1 MYDQALMHSLTTE
14 HLSKRLRE
22 LCRGLSHAFSTRS
35 EVETFTIEDL
45 ALLQRIADAVV
56 QRRMAA
62 PAIVFLESLGPMSFL
77 GSQALHFFAPI
88 IELAFSAHEVSQV
101 AALLEHRDTTVRLIA
116 LIEAASAPQGA
127 ASR

>member
-1 MYDQALMHSLTTE
+1 MDSFTKASLTE
-14 HLSKRLRE
+14 KWDRVRA
-22 LCRGLSHAFSTRS
+22 GLSHAFSTRA
-35 EVETFTIEDL
+35 EAETFTIEDL

-62 PAIVFLESLGPMSFL
+62 PAVVFLESLGPMSFL

-88 IELAFSAHEVSQV
+88 IELAFSAHEVSQI
-101 AALLEHRDTTVRLIA
+101 AALLERRDTTVCLIA

-127 ASR
+127 AAR

>member
-1 MYDQALMHSLTTE
+1 MVSFTKVSLTE
-14 HLSKRLRE
+14 QWGRVRA
-22 LCRGLSHAFSTRS
+22 GLAHAFSTRAEA
-35 EVETFTIEDL
+35 EVFTIEDL
-45 ALLQRIADAVV
+45 ALLQRITDAVV

-101 AALLEHRDTTVRLIA
+101 AALLERRDTTVRLIA
-116 LIEAASAPQGA
+116 LIEAASTPQGA
-127 ASR
+127 TAR

>member
-1 MYDQALMHSLTTE
+1 MASLTKALLTE
-14 HLSKRLRE
+14 KWDRVRA
-22 LCRGLSHAFSTRS
+22 GLSHAFSTCA
-35 EVETFTIEDL
+35 EAETFTIEDL

-62 PAIVFLESLGPMSFL
+62 PAVVFLESLGPMSFL

-101 AALLEHRDTTVRLIA
+101 AALLERRDTTVYLIA
-116 LIEAASAPQGA
+116 LIEAASVPQGA
-127 ASR
+127 AAQ

>member
-1 MYDQALMHSLTTE
+1 MASFTKVSLTE
-14 HLSKRLRE
+14 KWDRVRAE
-22 LCRGLSHAFSTRS
+22 LSHAFSTRS
-35 EVETFTIEDL
+35 ATETFTSEDL

-62 PAIVFLESLGPMSFL
+62 PAVMFLESLGPMNFL

-101 AALLEHRDTTVRLIA
+101 AALLERRDTTVRLIA
-116 LIEAASAPQGA
+116 LIEAASAPQGTVA
-127 ASR
+127 R

>member
-1 MYDQALMHSLTTE
+1 MASFTKASLTE
-14 HLSKRLRE
+14 KWDRVRAE
-22 LCRGLSHAFSTRS
+22 LSHAFSTRS
-35 EVETFTIEDL
+35 EAETFTTEDL

-62 PAIVFLESLGPMSFL
+62 PAVVFLESLGPMSFL

-101 AALLEHRDTTVRLIA
+101 AALLERRDTTVRLIA
-116 LIEAASAPQGA
+116 LIEAASVPQGA
-127 ASR
+127 AAR

>member
-1 MYDQALMHSLTTE
+1 MASFSKASLTE
-14 HLSKRLRE
+14 KWEQVRA
-22 LCRGLSHAFSTRS
+22 GLSHAFSTRS
-35 EVETFTIEDL
+35 EAETFTIEDL
-45 ALLQRIADAVV
+45 ALLQRVADAVV

-62 PAIVFLESLGPMSFL
+62 PAVVFLESLGPMSFL

-101 AALLEHRDTTVRLIA
+101 AALLERRDTTVRLIA

-127 ASR
+127 AAR

>member
-1 MYDQALMHSLTTE
+1 MASFTKASLTE
-14 HLSKRLRE
+14 KWDRVRAE
-22 LCRGLSHAFSTRS
+22 LSHAFSTRS
-35 EVETFTIEDL
+35 EAETFTIEDL

-62 PAIVFLESLGPMSFL
+62 PAVVFLESLGPMSFL

-101 AALLEHRDTTVRLIA
+101 AALLERRDTTVRLIA
-116 LIEAASAPQGA
+116 LIEAASAPQRA
-127 ASR
+127 AAQ

>member
-1 MYDQALMHSLTTE
+1 MASFTKASLTE
-14 HLSKRLRE
+14 KWEQVRA
-22 LCRGLSHAFSTRS
+22 GLSHAFSTRS
-35 EVETFTIEDL
+35 EVDTFTIEDL

-62 PAIVFLESLGPMSFL
+62 PAVVFLESLGPMSFL

-101 AALLEHRDTTVRLIA
+101 AALLERRDTTVRLIT

-127 ASR
+127 AAR

>member
-1 MYDQALMHSLTTE
+1 MASFTKALLTG
-14 HLSKRLRE
+14 KWDWVRA
-22 LCRGLSHAFSTRS
+22 GLSHAFSTRA
-35 EVETFTIEDL
+35 EAEPFTIEDL

-88 IELAFSAHEVSQV
+88 IDLAFSAHEVSQV
-101 AALLEHRDTTVRLIA
+101 AALLERRDATVRLIA
-116 LIEAASAPQGA
+116 LIETASAPQGA
-127 ASR
+127 AAR

>member
-1 MYDQALMHSLTTE
+1 MASFTKASLTE
-14 HLSKRLRE
+14 KWDRVRAE
-22 LCRGLSHAFSTRS
+22 LSHAFSTRS
-35 EVETFTIEDL
+35 EAETFTTEDL

-62 PAIVFLESLGPMSFL
+62 PAVVFLESLGPMSFL

-101 AALLEHRDTTVRLIA
+101 AALLERRDTTVRLIA

-127 ASR
+127 AAR

>member
-1 MYDQALMHSLTTE
+1 MASFTKASLTE
-14 HLSKRLRE
+14 KWDRVRA
-22 LCRGLSHAFSTRS
+22 GLSHAFSTRS
-35 EVETFTIEDL
+35 EAETFTIEDL

-62 PAIVFLESLGPMSFL
+62 PAVVFLESLGPMSFL

-101 AALLEHRDTTVRLIA
+101 AALLERRDTTVRLIA
-116 LIEAASAPQGA
+116 LIETASAPQGA
-127 ASR
+127 AAR

>member
-1 MYDQALMHSLTTE
+1 MVSFTKVSLTE
-14 HLSKRLRE
+14 QWGRVRA
-22 LCRGLSHAFSTRS
+22 GLAHAFSTRAEA
-35 EVETFTIEDL
+35 EVFTIEDL
-45 ALLQRIADAVV
+45 ALLQRITDAVV

-101 AALLEHRDTTVRLIA
+101 AALLERRDTTVRLIT

-127 ASR
+127 AAR

>member
-1 MYDQALMHSLTTE
+1 MASFTKVSLTE
-14 HLSKRLRE
+14 KWDRVRA
-22 LCRGLSHAFSTRS
+22 GLAHAFSTRS
-35 EVETFTIEDL
+35 EVETSTSEDL

-101 AALLEHRDTTVRLIA
+101 AALLERRDTTVRLIA

-127 ASR
+127 AAR

>member
-1 MYDQALMHSLTTE
+1 MASFTKVSLTE
-14 HLSKRLRE
+14 KWDRVRA
-22 LCRGLSHAFSTRS
+22 GLSHAFSTRS
-35 EVETFTIEDL
+35 EAETFTIEDL
-45 ALLQRIADAVV
+45 ALLQRVADAVV

-62 PAIVFLESLGPMSFL
+62 PAVLFLESLGPMSFL

-101 AALLEHRDTTVRLIA
+101 AALLERRDTTVRLIA

-127 ASR
+127 AAR

>member
-1 MYDQALMHSLTTE
+1 MASFTKASLTE
-14 HLSKRLRE
+14 KWDRVRAE
-22 LCRGLSHAFSTRS
+22 LSHAFSTRS
-35 EVETFTIEDL
+35 EAETFTLEDL

-101 AALLEHRDTTVRLIA
+101 AALLERRDTTVRLIA

-127 ASR
+127 AAR

>member
-1 MYDQALMHSLTTE
+1 MASFTKASLTE
-14 HLSKRLRE
+14 KWEQVRA
-22 LCRGLSHAFSTRS
+22 GLSHAFSTRS
-35 EVETFTIEDL
+35 EVDTVTIEDL

>member
-1 MYDQALMHSLTTE
+1 MASFTKASLTE
-14 HLSKRLRE
+14 KWDRVRA
-22 LCRGLSHAFSTRS
+22 GLSHAFSTRA
-35 EVETFTIEDL
+35 EADPFTIEDL

-62 PAIVFLESLGPMSFL
+62 PAVLFLESLGPMNFL

-101 AALLEHRDTTVRLIA
+101 AALLERRDTTVRLIA

-127 ASR
+127 AAR

>member
-1 MYDQALMHSLTTE
+1 MASFTKVSLTE
-14 HLSKRLRE
+14 KWDRVRA
-22 LCRGLSHAFSTRS
+22 GLSHAFSTRS
-35 EVETFTIEDL
+35 EAETFTIEDL
-45 ALLQRIADAVV
+45 ALLQRVADAVV

-101 AALLEHRDTTVRLIA
+101 ATLLERRDTTVRLIA
-116 LIEAASAPQGA
+116 LIEAVSAPQGA
-127 ASR
+127 AAR

>member
-1 MYDQALMHSLTTE
+1 MASFTKASLTE
-14 HLSKRLRE
+14 QWGRV
-22 LCRGLSHAFSTRS
+22 CAGLSHAFSTRS
-35 EVETFTIEDL
+35 EAETFTIEDL

-62 PAIVFLESLGPMSFL
+62 PAVVFLESLGPMSFL

-101 AALLEHRDTTVRLIA
+101 AALLERRDTTVRLIA

-127 ASR
+127 AAR

>member
-1 MYDQALMHSLTTE
+1 MASFTKASLTE
-14 HLSKRLRE
+14 KWDRV
-22 LCRGLSHAFSTRS
+22 RGGLAHAFSTRS
-35 EVETFTIEDL
+35 EAETFTIEDL

-62 PAIVFLESLGPMSFL
+62 PAVLFLESLGPMSFL

-101 AALLEHRDTTVRLIA
+101 AALLERRDTTVRLIA
-116 LIEAASAPQGA
+116 LIEAASAPEGA
-127 ASR
+127 ATR

>member
-1 MYDQALMHSLTTE
+1 MASFTKASLTE
-14 HLSKRLRE
+14 KWEQVRA
-22 LCRGLSHAFSTRS
+22 GLSHAFSTRS

-62 PAIVFLESLGPMSFL
+62 PAVVFLESLGPMNFL

-88 IELAFSAHEVSQV
+88 IELAFSAQEVSQV
-101 AALLEHRDTTVRLIA
+101 AALLERRDTTVRLIA
-116 LIEAASAPQGA
+116 LIEAASAPQRA
-127 ASR
+127 AAR

>member
-1 MYDQALMHSLTTE
+1 MASFTKVSLTE
-14 HLSKRLRE
+14 KWDRVRA
-22 LCRGLSHAFSTRS
+22 GLSHAFSTRS
-35 EVETFTIEDL
+35 EAETFTIEDL
-45 ALLQRIADAVV
+45 ALLQRIAEAVV

-101 AALLEHRDTTVRLIA
+101 AALLERRDTTVRLIT

-127 ASR
+127 ATR